1 MRKFIVV
8 VTLLGLAGFT
18 GSWFWAGRAV
28 GPLIE
33 IRQPERFIGQVTSLD
48 VMIESSDRQFA
59 RVDVTLEQGDRSYPM
74 FTLAQPTQADVR
86 QETAERIYIVRPV
99 GGRDLPELQPG
110 PASIVVRAARPVL
123 YGLREAESELTREVM
138 VRLEPPSVQ
147 VLSTLHYVNH
157 GGAEFVVYRATP
169 ADVDSGVR
177 VGDQIYP
184 GYPASGAGIPADETT
199 KVAFFALLH
208 DQDLNTPISLWASD
222 PAGNETTAALGH
234 RAFPKQFARSRIGI
248 DDRFVQRVV
257 PALAATTPEMA
268 LSTAPADLVASF
280 LRINGDLRRQNDET
294 IAGHAAA
301 TSPELLWRGAFQ
313 ALASVE
319 AGFADNRT
327 YFYQGEEIDRQ
338 VHLGFDLAVTQRIA
352 GHAAA
357 TSPELLW
364 RGAFQALGNASV
376 EAGFA
381 DNRTY
386 FYQGEEI
393 DRQVHLGFDLAVTQ
407 RIPILA
413 ANTGVVL
420 YAADLGIYGNCVIV
434 DHGFGVQSLYA
445 HLSSIDVQAGDRVEQ
460 GFVLGRSGMTGL
472 AGGDHLHFT
481 MLVNGHAVNPVEW
494 WDPKWMQDRV
504 LRKITEAGGNGVR

>member
-1 MRKFIVV
+1 MRKFITL
-8 VTLLGLAGFT
+8 VTLLGLAGFA
-18 GSWFWAGRAV
+18 GAWFWAGRAA

-48 VMIESSDRQFA
+48 LTIESPDGQFV
-59 RVDVTLEQGDRSYPM
+59 RVDVTLEQGDRSLPV
-74 FTLAQPTQADVR
+74 FSLAQPTQAEVR
-86 QETAERIYIVRPV
+86 QETAERIYIIRPV
-99 GGRDLPELQPG
+99 GKQDLPELQPG
-110 PASIVVRAARPVL
+110 PARIVVRAARPVL
-123 YGLREAESELTREVM
+123 YGLREAESEFARDVD
-138 VRLEPPSVQ
+138 VRLEPPRVE
-147 VLSTLHYVNH
+147 VRSTLHYINH

-177 VGDQIYP
+177 VGDRIYP

-199 KVAFFALLH
+199 RVAFFALLH
-208 DQDLNTPISLWASD
+208 DQDLNTPISLWARD

-257 PALAATTPEMA
+257 PAIAATTPDMA

-280 LRINGDLRRQNDET
+280 LRINGDLRRQNDES
-294 IAGHAAA
+294 ISGQAGA
-301 TSPELLWRGAFQ
+301 TSPEMLWR
-313 ALASVE
+313 S
-319 AGFADNRT
+319 
-327 YFYQGEEIDRQ
+327 
-338 VHLGFDLAVTQRIA
+338 
-352 GHAAA
+352 
-357 TSPELLW
+357 
-364 RGAFQALGNASV
+364 AFQALGNASV

-386 FYQGEEI
+386 LYQGDEI

-434 DHGFGVQSLYA
+434 DHGLGVQSLYA
-445 HLSSIDVQAGDRVEQ
+445 HLSSLDVQVGDRVEQ
-460 GFVLGRSGMTGL
+460 GQVLGRSGMTGL

-494 WDPKWMQDRV
+494 WDPQWMQDRV
-504 LRKITEAGGNGVR
+504 LRKIAEAGGNGVR